1 MFLSGML
8 ARGRT
13 RVKTDRLASLGRL
26 VRWLPTAVWMG
37 GIFYLS
43 QQSAPLGGA
52 PNDGVAVA
60 AHLVLYAGLAALLL
74 RAFASG
80 TSAPTWA
87 LALVTFAL
95 AVLYGVSD
103 EIHQAFVPGRTA
115 SEADIGLDAGGA
127 ALGIGLTL
135 LLTRLLSTGHHH
147 PGASRNL

>member
-13 RVKTDRLASLGRL
+13 RVKTDRLASLSRL
-26 VRWLPTAVWMG
+26 VRWLPTAVCVS

-52 PNDGVAVA
+52 PNEGWAA
-60 AHLVLYAGLAALLL
+60 GAHLLLYAALAALLL

-103 EIHQAFVPGRTA
+103 EIHQAYVPGRTA
-115 SEADIGLDAGGA
+115 SEADIALDAAGA

-135 LLTRLLSTGHHH
+135 LLTRLLSTGHDH
-147 PGASRNL
+147 PGASRNH